1 MKNYGEPLFNDD
13 FEAFKFGPAIS
24 AVYYEYSHFGAFK
37 IGADYKD
44 YDKILKDM
52 SQDKIATLNSIIVSK
67 RDIAALD
74 LMREVSKAWE
84 MVFDN
89 GEGVGDTIKKEDMC
103 EIGF

>member
-1 MKNYGEPLFNDD
+1 MAKT
-13 FEAFKFGPAIS
+13 IS
-24 AVYYEYSHFGAFK
+24 
-37 IGADYKD
+37 
-44 YDKILKDM
+44 
-52 SQDKIATLNSIIVSK
+52 TLNDVKSVIISK